1 MRRILVA
8 LHSVGLSAA
17 SLTIHEYCSVEANK
31 YLFDQE
37 FSSGTPENI
46 LLGTALIKD
55 LVKFI
60 TFDVTLLVLDPTYL
74 KRSVDS

>member
-17 SLTIHEYCSVEANK
+17 SLTVDEYCSVEADK

-37 FSSGTPENI
+37 IGSRSPENI
-46 LLGTALIKD
+46 LLRAALIED

-60 TFDVTLLVLDPTYL
+60 TFDVTLLVLDSTY
-74 KRSVDS
+74 